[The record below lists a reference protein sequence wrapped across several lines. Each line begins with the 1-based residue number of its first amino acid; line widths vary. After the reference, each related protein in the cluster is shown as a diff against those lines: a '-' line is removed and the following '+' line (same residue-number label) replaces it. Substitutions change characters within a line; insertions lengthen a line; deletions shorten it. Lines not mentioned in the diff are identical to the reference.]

1 MIFSVL
7 AVYQNFDTWPPPCI
21 KALIHGSYPVSKL
34 LYTIMTCIK
43 PFMPGCDW
51 NLLRIQDVMG
61 KLFRSRKITRQDWKY
76 HGQPGKEIFQFY
88 NNESFCITIIF
99 HPKKVLGKGS
109 FGKVLLS
116 ELMDGSQSYYA
127 IKCLKKD
134 LVLEDDDIECTMI
147 ERKVLALG
155 CKHPF
160 ICHLFCTFQTT
171 VSIKYI

>member
-1 MIFSVL
+1 M
-7 AVYQNFDTWPPPCI
+7 
-21 KALIHGSYPVSKL
+21 
-34 LYTIMTCIK
+34 
-43 PFMPGCDW
+43 
-51 NLLRIQDVMG
+51 NLFASQ
-61 KLFRSRKITRQDWKY
+61 LFFTQ
-76 HGQPGKEIFQFY
+76 
-88 NNESFCITIIF
+88 
-99 HPKKVLGKGS
+99 KVLGKGS